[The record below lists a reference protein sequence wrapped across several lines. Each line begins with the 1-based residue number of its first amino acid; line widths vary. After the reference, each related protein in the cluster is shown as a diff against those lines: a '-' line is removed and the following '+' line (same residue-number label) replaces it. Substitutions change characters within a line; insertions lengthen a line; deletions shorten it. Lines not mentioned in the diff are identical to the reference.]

1 MNPNFCPTCHTAIP
15 DHAPGGFCPA
25 CLLRD
30 ADDSPTQVRL
40 APSVAEISI
49 AFPQWEILALIGEG
63 GMGFVYQIRQPALDR
78 IVALKILSPELSRDP
93 AFAERFA
100 REARVL
106 GKLNHPNIV
115 TVYESGESGGFF
127 YLVMEYVD
135 GVNLRQAM
143 RAGRFTPQQA
153 LAVVPGICDA
163 LQAAHAQGVWHR
175 DIKPENILLDAQ
187 GNVKIVDF
195 GIARLVGDPRRDF
208 TLTRTG
214 AALGSAAYMAP
225 EQHEKP
231 HDVDHRADIYS
242 LGVVI
247 YEMLTGELPLG
258 RFPAP
263 SAKAAVDAR
272 IDEIVFRTLEKEREM
287 RQQSA
292 TEVKTDMQNAAVAP
306 KAPAPSV
313 IDFSSWK
320 LVLAAVVFSY
330 IGTAWDTPSEPD
342 DVMPQTTVGLFRP
355 WLRLYTIATSVDDP
369 ISLCFN
375 SFSAIA
381 MILAGVCW
389 LRWFW
394 MKRMR
399 KQDLASFLLVKGPGF
414 ALKVTCIWVSA
425 VAFFLWAW
433 MAVTGLYLCLGIL
446 LIGRFYLDAPVREF
460 LFAGVASGTVWT
472 LFKTL
477 HASSSFNSSKTSDS
491 THEKENVVRKQTVA
505 DEADSHKEI
514 PSIHP
519 TILLH
524 AILFVVVAVFL
535 VIVLPRFAE
544 IFREIDAP
552 RSQIPIVGIFQSP
565 EFVLLMP
572 VLFGIDVGLCFLAR
586 KMGGRRGLRLWS
598 VTAILLM
605 VTTVG
610 ATLGALQLQL
620 KSVIDN
626 LGGSTS
632 APLVDVTIWK
642 YLILAIVCGVI
653 WALYHV
659 LRSSV
664 RRNTPPTPPGIPL
677 EARNEHKESKKHGKY
692 VRPTLLGGVLLLLP
706 SLIMVKGST
715 QSFFLVISLFAI
727 LCSSIVL
734 ILDVGGNDDYDETK
748 AASLTVR
755 SHRLF
760 WLGMAMFVTGFL
772 LPQASRIMAN
782 TDFPILSLKFVP
794 HELWKF
800 LILIGLLYLL
810 IGWSGMFRAIW
821 KMYHHYISR
830 KRLKLTLFCLFLP
843 FLMWSP
849 LMMTANAMNRYI
861 EDASD
866 GIMGNEDWSS
876 TSSDQVDM
884 REWLLGEWLLD
895 GDASKHGVSNMPITK
910 NLTDAL
916 AYIQASESGQML
928 LTITPELIAW
938 TTKSE
943 KAWKPT
949 QQLRME
955 NGKAFLLLKLPDG
968 QSSTMVRFDRHDENT
983 LLITPLEGDRTSN
996 GPVPRYTLVFKR
1008 KSFGNAEKNQ
1018 ESIWESK
1025 SAFGPVVE
1033 CSLYFS
1039 DNMRAYL
1046 DFQSGE
1052 SLRSE
1057 WVLSA
1062 IPIEEA
1068 QKNWLELTGVDA
1080 YAIKPINH
1088 TPSHPNGVVLHEL
1101 PHLSSWNGGCVFAPV
1116 IPHQSLDNPQVE
1128 DMEAT
1133 LKDAAD
1139 TQALMGGTY

>member
-40 APSVAEISI
+40 APSVAEISE

-106 GKLNHPNIV
+106 GKLSHPNIV

-175 DIKPENILLDAQ
+175 DIKPENILLDAR

-306 KAPAPSV
+306 KLPGSRV

-330 IGTAWDTPSEPD
+330 IGTSWRTFTD
-342 DVMPQTTVGLFRP
+342 DDEVRTTFVGFAGH
-355 WLRLYTIATSVDDP
+355 WLVGVSLNGPALTILTKSY
-369 ISLCFN
+369 SL
-375 SFSAIA
+375 IA
-381 MILAGVCW
+381 MFLAGACW
-389 LRWFW
+389 LRWLW
-394 MKRMR
+394 LKRLR
-399 KQDLASFLLVKGPGF
+399 NQRLASFLDVSGANMFIKIN
-414 ALKVTCIWVSA
+414 CIGVSS
-425 VAFFLWAW
+425 VAFFMWAW
-433 MAVTGLYLCLGIL
+433 MAMTGMYLNFGGMFTHSNDLY
-446 LIGRFYLDAPVREF
+446 APVWEF
-460 LFAGVASGTVWT
+460 LMAGIACGIVWT
-472 LFKTL
+472 VYQVLHFSNNSAYAHKLSHRPIRFEKNPNSTL
-477 HASSSFNSSKTSDS
+477 ISPLESSPSFFLCAGLWIGGLAAMIIAERSSS
-491 THEKENVVRKQTVA
+491 VVSELGVVA
-505 DEADSHKEI
+505 
-514 PSIHP
+514 
-519 TILLH
+519 
-524 AILFVVVAVFL
+524 AILGFMGCIVILWKMRNGRYSKQYRKPLVVIL
-535 VIVLPRFAE
+535 S
-544 IFREIDAP
+544 AP
-552 RSQIPIVGIFQSP
+552 
-565 EFVLLMP
+565 
-572 VLFGIDVGLCFLAR
+572 
-586 KMGGRRGLRLWS
+586 
-598 VTAILLM
+598 ILLM
-605 VTTVG
+605 V
-610 ATLGALQLQL
+610 AIFFMKLALFYSLDPVSSSSSETINNNISPAFRVWLQ
-620 KSVIDN
+620 
-626 LGGSTS
+626 
-632 APLVDVTIWK
+632 
-642 YLILAIVCGVI
+642 
-653 WALYHV
+653 
-659 LRSSV
+659 
-664 RRNTPPTPPGIPL
+664 
-677 EARNEHKESKKHGKY
+677 
-692 VRPTLLGGVLLLLP
+692 
-706 SLIMVKGST
+706 
-715 QSFFLVISLFAI
+715 
-727 LCSSIVL
+727 
-734 ILDVGGNDDYDETK
+734 
-748 AASLTVR
+748 
-755 SHRLF
+755 
-760 WLGMAMFVTGFL
+760 
-772 LPQASRIMAN
+772 
-782 TDFPILSLKFVP
+782 
-794 HELWKF
+794 
-800 LILIGLLYLL
+800 
-810 IGWSGMFRAIW
+810 
-821 KMYHHYISR
+821 
-830 KRLKLTLFCLFLP
+830 
-843 FLMWSP
+843 
-849 LMMTANAMNRYI
+849 
-861 EDASD
+861 
-866 GIMGNEDWSS
+866 
-876 TSSDQVDM
+876 
-884 REWLLGEWLLD
+884 GEWELD
-895 GDASKHGVSNMPITK
+895 KEASKRGESSPEKSK
-910 NLTDAL
+910 NLAKAL

-928 LTITPELIAW
+928 LTITPEQIAW

-949 QQLRME
+949 QELTME
-955 NGKAFLLLKLPDG
+955 NGRAFLLLKLPDG

-1025 SAFGPVVE
+1025 SVFGPVVE
-1033 CSLYFS
+1033 RSLYFS
-1039 DNMRAYL
+1039 DNMRTYL

-1052 SLRSE
+1052 SSRAQ
-1057 WVLSA
+1057 WALSA
-1062 IPIEEA
+1062 IPTDEA
-1068 QKNWLELTGVDA
+1068 QKTWLKQTGVDA
-1080 YAIKPINH
+1080 YAIEPIKNKPDQ
-1088 TPSHPNGVVLHEL
+1088 SGVVVHEH
-1101 PHLSSWNGGCVFAPV
+1101 PRLSSWSGGCVFALV
-1116 IPHQSLDNPQVE
+1116 PHSQSFDSPLAE
-1128 DMEAT
+1128 DMEAC

-1139 TQALMGGTY
+1139 TQALMGGTYWFKTSDGAKGIVHVYGINQSSQELQLRYRLFQQQP

>member
-40 APSVAEISI
+40 APSVAEISE

-292 TEVKTDMQNAAVAP
+292 TEVKTDMQNAAV
-306 KAPAPSV
+306 
-313 IDFSSWK
+313 
-320 LVLAAVVFSY
+320 
-330 IGTAWDTPSEPD
+330 EH
-342 DVMPQTTVGLFRP
+342 
-355 WLRLYTIATSVDDP
+355 
-369 ISLCFN
+369 
-375 SFSAIA
+375 
-381 MILAGVCW
+381 
-389 LRWFW
+389 
-394 MKRMR
+394 R
-399 KQDLASFLLVKGPGF
+399 KQN
-414 ALKVTCIWVSA
+414 VS
-425 VAFFLWAW
+425 
-433 MAVTGLYLCLGIL
+433 
-446 LIGRFYLDAPVREF
+446 
-460 LFAGVASGTVWT
+460 
-472 LFKTL
+472 
-477 HASSSFNSSKTSDS
+477 
-491 THEKENVVRKQTVA
+491 
-505 DEADSHKEI
+505 DEAEFHKEV
-514 PSIHP
+514 PSIHH

-524 AILFVVVAVFL
+524 AVIFSVAIIL
-535 VIVLPRFAE
+535 VIVLTLFGEMQRDMGVSRTL
-544 IFREIDAP
+544 ILR
-552 RSQIPIVGIFQSP
+552 VGIIPGP
-565 EFVLLMP
+565 EVVVLIP
-572 VLFGIDVGLCFLAR
+572 VLFGIDVGVCFLVR
-586 KMGGRRGLRLWS
+586 KFGGRRGLRIWTET
-598 VTAILLM
+598 VIFLM
-605 VTTVG
+605 IVAVG
-610 ATLGALQLQL
+610 ATFFNVARWL
-620 KSVIDN
+620 
-626 LGGSTS
+626 
-632 APLVDVTIWK
+632 
-642 YLILAIVCGVI
+642 YLIFSIACGVI
-653 WALYHV
+653 WISYNV

-677 EARNEHKESKKHGKY
+677 EAKNEQKHSKRHGKY

-706 SLIMVKGST
+706 SLIMVKGTT

-782 TDFPILSLKFVP
+782 AFFSILSLKFVP
-794 HELWKF
+794 HELWDF
-800 LILIGLLYLL
+800 LILIGLLFLL
-810 IGWSGMFRAIW
+810 LGWSGMLRAIW

-876 TSSDQVDM
+876 TSSDQVDLQ
-884 REWLLGEWLLD
+884 EWLLGEWLLD
-895 GDASKHGVSNMPITK
+895 SDASKHGVSNMPITK

-949 QQLRME
+949 QELRME
-955 NGKAFLLLKLPDG
+955 NGRAFLLLKLPDG

-1008 KSFGNAEKNQ
+1008 KSFGNLGK
-1018 ESIWESK
+1018 
-1025 SAFGPVVE
+1025 
-1033 CSLYFS
+1033 
-1039 DNMRAYL
+1039 
-1046 DFQSGE
+1046 
-1052 SLRSE
+1052 
-1057 WVLSA
+1057 
-1062 IPIEEA
+1062 
-1068 QKNWLELTGVDA
+1068 
-1080 YAIKPINH
+1080 
-1088 TPSHPNGVVLHEL
+1088 
-1101 PHLSSWNGGCVFAPV
+1101 
-1116 IPHQSLDNPQVE
+1116 
-1128 DMEAT
+1128 
-1133 LKDAAD
+1133 
-1139 TQALMGGTY
+1139 

>member
-40 APSVAEISI
+40 APSVAEISE

-78 IVALKILSPELSRDP
+78 IVALKILSPELLRDP

-306 KAPAPSV
+306 KLPAPSV

-330 IGTAWDTPSEPD
+330 IGTAWNTYYGPD
-342 DVMPQTTVGLFRP
+342 GVRGVTSVGLFSP
-355 WLRLYTIATSVDDP
+355 WLMSSSIGGGQAYL
-369 ISLCFN
+369 SLSN
-375 SFSAIA
+375 SFSLLA
-381 MILAGVCW
+381 MFLAGACW

-394 MKRMR
+394 RKRTR
-399 KQDLASFLLVKGPGF
+399 KQDLASFLLVNGPGF
-414 ALKVTCIWVSA
+414 AVKVGCMWVSA

-433 MAVTGLYLCLGIL
+433 MTVTGLYLSLGSL
-446 LIGRFYLDAPVREF
+446 LTGRQFLYAPVWEF

-477 HASSSFNSSKTSDS
+477 HASSSFISSKPSATTPERDQETLSPGLEMKRKTSGRYGNYV
-491 THEKENVVRKQTVA
+491 KW
-505 DEADSHKEI
+505 I
-514 PSIHP
+514 LFGGILLLIP
-519 TILLH
+519 TI
-524 AILFVVVAVFL
+524 IL
-535 VIVLPRFAE
+535 
-544 IFREIDAP
+544 
-552 RSQIPIVGIFQSP
+552 
-565 EFVLLMP
+565 
-572 VLFGIDVGLCFLAR
+572 
-586 KMGGRRGLRLWS
+586 
-598 VTAILLM
+598 
-605 VTTVG
+605 
-610 ATLGALQLQL
+610 
-620 KSVIDN
+620 
-626 LGGSTS
+626 
-632 APLVDVTIWK
+632 
-642 YLILAIVCGVI
+642 
-653 WALYHV
+653 
-659 LRSSV
+659 
-664 RRNTPPTPPGIPL
+664 
-677 EARNEHKESKKHGKY
+677 
-692 VRPTLLGGVLLLLP
+692 
-706 SLIMVKGST
+706 
-715 QSFFLVISLFAI
+715 
-727 LCSSIVL
+727 
-734 ILDVGGNDDYDETK
+734 TK
-748 AASLTVR
+748 ASLTRRKMPLGYQKVEFNDFIEFAFVHPKAITGGCSISIPLR
-755 SHRLF
+755 ISEKWVPPSGQVIALQNESNLWIRCRVNKTDKEKVVVEVSSSLNQKTWESHEIILNIGGSPNQSIR
-760 WLGMAMFVTGFL
+760 FVNGTEVSVQL
-772 LPQASRIMAN
+772 Q
-782 TDFPILSLKFVP
+782 FV
-794 HELWKF
+794 
-800 LILIGLLYLL
+800 
-810 IGWSGMFRAIW
+810 
-821 KMYHHYISR
+821 
-830 KRLKLTLFCLFLP
+830 
-843 FLMWSP
+843 
-849 LMMTANAMNRYI
+849 
-861 EDASD
+861 
-866 GIMGNEDWSS
+866 GNE
-876 TSSDQVDM
+876 
-884 REWLLGEWLLD
+884 
-895 GDASKHGVSNMPITK
+895 
-910 NLTDAL
+910 
-916 AYIQASESGQML
+916 Y
-928 LTITPELIAW
+928 PELDARLGKQS
-938 TTKSE
+938 TLRSAKS
-943 KAWKPT
+943 
-949 QQLRME
+949 
-955 NGKAFLLLKLPDG
+955 
-968 QSSTMVRFDRHDENT
+968 V
-983 LLITPLEGDRTSN
+983 
-996 GPVPRYTLVFKR
+996 
-1008 KSFGNAEKNQ
+1008 
-1018 ESIWESK
+1018 
-1025 SAFGPVVE
+1025 FGPVVE
-1033 CSLYFS
+1033 RSLYFS

-1052 SLRSE
+1052 SSRAQ
-1057 WVLSA
+1057 WALSA
-1062 IPIEEA
+1062 IPTDEA
-1068 QKNWLELTGVDA
+1068 QKTWLKQTGVDA
-1080 YAIKPINH
+1080 YAIEPISNKPDQ
-1088 TPSHPNGVVLHEL
+1088 SGVVVHE
-1101 PHLSSWNGGCVFAPV
+1101 HSRLSSWSGGCVFALV
-1116 IPHQSLDNPQVE
+1116 PHSQSFDNPREE
-1128 DMEAT
+1128 DMEAC

-1139 TQALMGGTY
+1139 TQALMGGTYWFKSSDGAKGIVHLYGINDSPPQVQLRYRLFQQQP

>member
-1 MNPNFCPTCHTAIP
+1 MTAKFCPTCHTAIP

-30 ADDSPTQVRL
+30 ADDHSTLGRL
-40 APSVAEISI
+40 APSVDEISV
-49 AFPQWEILALIGEG
+49 AFPQWEIVSLIGEG
-63 GMGFVYQIRQPALDR
+63 GMGFVYQVRQPALDR

-115 TVYESGESGGFF
+115 TVFESGESGGFF
-127 YLVMEYVD
+127 YLVMEFVD

-292 TEVKTDMQNAAVAP
+292 TEVKTEMQNAAVVP
-306 KAPAPSV
+306 NTSAPSA

-320 LVLAAVVFSY
+320 LVLAAVVFSL
-330 IGTAWDTPSEPD
+330 IGTSWRTITGADGERSTL
-342 DVMPQTTVGLFRP
+342 VGF
-355 WLRLYTIATSVDDP
+355 AD
-369 ISLCFN
+369 
-375 SFSAIA
+375 
-381 MILAGVCW
+381 CW
-389 LRWFW
+389 LNDYSSLEQSYTRLQSSSIYSLISMFLACACWIRWLW
-394 MKRMR
+394 LKRKR
-399 KQDLASFLLVKGPGF
+399 KQQLVSFAQVSGSNRFLILS
-414 ALKVTCIWVSA
+414 CIWISS
-425 VAFFLWAW
+425 VAFFLWIG
-433 MAVTGLYLCLGIL
+433 MALTGMYLYC
-446 LIGRFYLDAPVREF
+446 GRLYTDAANLRAPVLKI
-460 LFAGVASGTVWT
+460 LFASIVFGTLWT
-472 LFKTL
+472 LYHGLRTL
-477 HASSSFNSSKTSDS
+477 VGSHS
-491 THEKENVVRKQTVA
+491 RK
-505 DEADSHKEI
+505 SHTI
-514 PSIHP
+514 PIPPSIP
-519 TILLH
+519 T
-524 AILFVVVAVFL
+524 
-535 VIVLPRFAE
+535 E
-544 IFREIDAP
+544 TKMQQNS
-552 RSQIPIVGIFQSP
+552 RSGSMRYVKPAFYG
-565 EFVLLMP
+565 
-572 VLFGIDVGLCFLAR
+572 GL
-586 KMGGRRGLRLWS
+586 
-598 VTAILLM
+598 
-605 VTTVG
+605 
-610 ATLGALQLQL
+610 
-620 KSVIDN
+620 
-626 LGGSTS
+626 
-632 APLVDVTIWK
+632 
-642 YLILAIVCGVI
+642 
-653 WALYHV
+653 
-659 LRSSV
+659 
-664 RRNTPPTPPGIPL
+664 
-677 EARNEHKESKKHGKY
+677 
-692 VRPTLLGGVLLLLP
+692 LLLLP
-706 SLIMVKGST
+706 SLILADGTT
-715 QSFFLVISLFAI
+715 QGFFLVISLFAM
-727 LCSSIVL
+727 LSSSIIL
-734 ILDVGGNDDYDETK
+734 MLDVGGHEGYDEAK
-748 AASLTVR
+748 AAPLTVR
-755 SHRLF
+755 SHRIF
-760 WLGMAMFVTGFL
+760 WSGMAMLVTGFL
-772 LPQASRIMAN
+772 LPQGSRIMGYLIS
-782 TDFPILSLKFVP
+782 PIFCLKFVP
-794 HELWKF
+794 SELWDF
-800 LILIGLLYLL
+800 LSLMGLLCILL
-810 IGWSGMFRAIW
+810 GWSGMLRAIW
-821 KMYHHYISR
+821 QMHHHYISR
-830 KRLKLTLFCLFLP
+830 KRLKLTLVCLFLP

-849 LMMTANAMNRYI
+849 LIQTANAMNRFI
-861 EDASD
+861 MDASD

-876 TSSDQVDM
+876 ISGDQVDM

-895 GDASKHGVSNMPITK
+895 MDASKHGVSNMPITK

-916 AYIQASESGQML
+916 AYIQASESGKML

-943 KAWKPT
+943 KAWKPI
-949 QQLRME
+949 QELRME
-955 NGKAFLLLKLPDG
+955 NGSAFLLLKLPDG
-968 QSSTMVRFDRHDENT
+968 QSSTMVRFDRHDENA
-983 LLITPLEGDRTSN
+983 LLITPLKGDGTSN

-1018 ESIWESK
+1018 ESILESK
-1025 SAFGPVVE
+1025 SVFGPVVE
-1033 CSLYFS
+1033 RSLYFS

-1052 SLRSE
+1052 SLRSKWE
-1057 WVLSA
+1057 LSA

-1068 QKNWLELTGVDA
+1068 QTNWLELTGVDV
-1080 YAIKPINH
+1080 YAIKSINN
-1088 TPSHPNGVVLHEL
+1088 TLSQPNAVVVDEL

-1116 IPHQSLDNPQVE
+1116 IPHQWLDNPQVE
-1128 DMEAT
+1128 NMEAT

-1139 TQALMGGTY
+1139 TQALMGGTYWFKTSDGAKGIVHVYGINQSSQELQLRYRLFQQQP